1 VSSPVATPDPFGLTA
16 DPDGYVPRSA
26 TEEALATLVAT
37 LREGRRPAALLGP
50 PGLGKT
56 LLLHLVGKR
65 LDDRLRSVY
74 LPYAALPLDELCAWA
89 LSLLGVSE
97 SNDTIGDLL
106 QTASQLHSRGSGLL
120 LLIDDA
126 GAMPLPTARKLGDLI
141 ASSSGALR
149 LLAAA
154 AEGPSASRM
163 LAATGANVHLVRLLE
178 PMDEEETRKYVAARL
193 QRARIPASIAARF
206 DADTLRRIH
215 RLSAGIPRRVHSV
228 ASSVLRGR
236 VDESLDEEEIARAA
250 AAELAPLPEAAPVA
264 EAEVAAAAF
273 VPEEVEEEEAPPEYE
288 LPRWAREDARVE
300 RAPSVRAVFATALL
314 LGALGVAAS
323 GLRFLLAPPSEIA
336 STAVSVAAT
345 PAPAPAPIA
354 VEPRAEP
361 APAPEPEPQ
370 PPPRPAPEPPP
381 APAPERAAVAA
392 EAPGVR
398 TVSVQLNALPWAIIE
413 VDGVDLGPTPLSGI
427 PLLAGEHRFR
437 ARMPDGRVVEEVIEV
452 SEENR
457 FIVFE

>member
-1 VSSPVATPDPFGLTA
+1 MPDPFGLTA

-56 LLLHLVGKR
+56 LLLHLVGRR
-65 LDDRLRSVY
+65 LDGRLRSVY

-106 QTASQLHSRGSGLL
+106 LTASQLHSRGSGLL

-163 LAATGANVHLVRLLE
+163 LAATGANVQLVRLLE

-193 QRARIPASIAARF
+193 ERARIPASIAARF

-236 VDESLDEEEIARAA
+236 VGESLDEEEIARAA
-250 AAELAPLPEAAPVA
+250 EAELAPVPDAALVA
-264 EAEVAAAAF
+264 EAEVAPAAF

-288 LPRWAREDARVE
+288 LPRWAMRREEARVE

-323 GLRFLLAPPSEIA
+323 GLRFLLAPPSEMPE
-336 STAVSVAAT
+336 SVAA
-345 PAPAPAPIA
+345 PPVPAPIA

-361 APAPEPEPQ
+361 PPAPEPQPL
-370 PPPRPAPEPPP
+370 PPPQPAPEPAPRP
-381 APAPERAAVAA
+381 AQEAGAAAAATAPAI
-392 EAPGVR
+392 R
-398 TVSVQLNALPWAIIE
+398 TVSVQLNARPWAIIQ
-413 VDGVDLGPTPLSGI
+413 VDGVDLGPTPISGI
-427 PLLAGEHRFR
+427 PLLAGKHRFR

-452 SEENR
+452 SEQNR